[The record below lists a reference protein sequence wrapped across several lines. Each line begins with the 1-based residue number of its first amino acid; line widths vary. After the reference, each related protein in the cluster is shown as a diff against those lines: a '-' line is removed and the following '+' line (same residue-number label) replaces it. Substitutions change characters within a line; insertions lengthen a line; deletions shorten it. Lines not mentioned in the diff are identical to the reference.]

1 MPPLMQLMG
10 GVPLHLNGTTAVA
23 TVEKWTWT
31 GGRSANLWFENTGS
45 GAIKLS
51 FTEADATAG
60 NGITVA
66 AGEKINFAVEAVCF
80 WTQSAA
86 AETFQALALIH
97 RG

>member
-1 MPPLMQLMG
+1 MQLMG
-10 GVPLHLNGTTAVA
+10 GIPVHLNGTTAVA
-23 TVEKWTWT
+23 TVEAWTWQ
-31 GGRSANLWFENTGS
+31 GGRSAYLWFENTGT
-45 GAIKLS
+45 GAIVIS

-66 AGEKINFAVEAVCF
+66 AGEKINFPVQAVGF

-86 AETFQALALIH
+86 AESWQALALIH